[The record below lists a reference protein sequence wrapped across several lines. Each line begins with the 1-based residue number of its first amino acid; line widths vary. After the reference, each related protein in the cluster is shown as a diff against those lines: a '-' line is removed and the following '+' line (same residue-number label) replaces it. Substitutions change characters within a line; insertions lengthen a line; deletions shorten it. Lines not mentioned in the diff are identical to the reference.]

1 MYANYDAVSPQDK
14 DEFSIW
20 KKFVSKVKVDLAVVI
35 KLEPDEAIMKSNNRS
50 ILGASYREKY

>member
-1 MYANYDAVSPQDK
+1 MYPQSQLVSPRDK

-35 KLEPDEAIMKSNNRS
+35 KLEPDENVMKSKGNFYARGV
-50 ILGASYREKY
+50 L

>member
-1 MYANYDAVSPQDK
+1 MYLISKLVSPRDK

-35 KLEPDEAIMKSNNRS
+35 KLEPDENVMKSKGNNYDRG
-50 ILGASYREKY
+50 II